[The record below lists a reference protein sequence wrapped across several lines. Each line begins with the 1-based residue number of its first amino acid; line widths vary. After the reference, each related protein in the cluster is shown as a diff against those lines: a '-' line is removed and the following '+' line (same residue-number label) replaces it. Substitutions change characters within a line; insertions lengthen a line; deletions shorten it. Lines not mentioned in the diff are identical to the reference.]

1 MTNLHLSDTR
11 PALRSRRPT
20 AAVRVAGFAIA
31 LAALVPVSRVAAQA
45 PASAPPPPRPVVV
58 QTPARVPPP
67 PVASPPPAGRP
78 AAATAARLAPT
89 TPTAVRAAPAP
100 VGVPLDS
107 TRPKAAVSSAPPA
120 NAVALCR
127 DGTYI
132 VAPSDASAC
141 GTHRG
146 LQVAMIQR
154 ATPPAAAGRVAAP
167 AAAVRATPAAP
178 ASTPPPGATTLCKD
192 GTWLNGAP
200 AAGACAGHAGL
211 AMTVPQARGTPHPP
225 VAVTSAPR
233 PAPKGTVN
241 EATPAVSKPAPAV
254 PTPAKPAQ
262 ARPAPAK
269 PAPKPSPNP

>member
-31 LAALVPVSRVAAQA
+31 LAALVPVSRAAAQA
-45 PASAPPPPRPVVV
+45 PATAPPPPKPVVV
-58 QTPARVPPP
+58 QAPARVPPP

-89 TPTAVRAAPAP
+89 TPTPRAAPAP

-154 ATPPAAAGRVAAP
+154 AAPPAAAGRVAAP
-167 AAAVRATPAAP
+167 AAAMRATPVAA
-178 ASTPPPGATTLCKD
+178 AETPPAGATMRCKD
-192 GTWLNGAP
+192 GTWLNGTT

-211 AMTVPQARGTPHPP
+211 AMTVPQVRGTPHPP

-241 EATPAVSKPAPAV
+241 EPTPAVSKPAAAAQV
-254 PTPAKPAQ
+254 PAKPAQ